1 MNTERW
7 LAEEINFMAN
17 SIRDAGI
24 RLTCRRCGSDR
35 CAIEIEDKFHHHL
48 VLSGDESQH
57 LLCSARERWG
67 AAGIVSFENAL
78 LHAAAPIISNPVLF
92 G

>member
-1 MNTERW
+1 MKTERW
-7 LAEEINFMAN
+7 MAEEINFLAN

-24 RLTCRRCGSDR
+24 KVTCRRCSGDR
-35 CAIEIEDKFHHHL
+35 CAIEIEDKYQHL
-48 VLSGDESQH
+48 VLSGAESQH

-67 AAGIVSFENAL
+67 AGGIVSFENAL
-78 LHAAAPIISNPVLF
+78 LHAAAPIISDPVLF